1 MTSKRYQIQQ
11 KLKPLYEIRTRIGTQ
26 FRKAREANDT
36 DTIEI
41 WERVWKAVAAEIV
54 ALHEEAHEDLVIKSR
69 QGKVYSLF
77 GGKGEACI
85 AKGNTWAESEVKE
98 DEDNQTKTD

>member
-11 KLKPLYEIRTRIGTQ
+11 KLKPLYEIRTRVGTQ

-41 WERVWKAVAAEIV
+41 WERVWKVVANEIV
-54 ALHEEAHEDLVIKSR
+54 ALHDEAHEAKEDKPE
-69 QGKVYSLF
+69 QGKIYSLF

-98 DEDNQTKTD
+98 N

>member
-54 ALHEEAHEDLVIKSR
+54 ALHDEADLM
-69 QGKVYSLF
+69 
-77 GGKGEACI
+77 EI
-85 AKGNTWAESEVKE
+85 AKTEKLKLMKE
-98 DEDNQTKTD
+98 MR